1 MRKEKFIDY
10 LLEKKVLSKE
20 DLDKVLTAQKEKGLS
35 LVELLIKLGYVNE
48 TQILS
53 LLSGYLGMP
62 PIRISDLR
70 IPKEILNLISQS
82 VAQNFQVLPIGKIGT
97 TLTVAMGDPL
107 NVVAIDDLRKIT
119 GFEINPVIALLSE
132 IKEATYSRYAQGTS
146 ESLEEII
153 KDKTAENLEMIQ
165 EEAAVEVSQEQI
177 LRSIDE
183 APVIKYT
190 DYLLKRAVMEL
201 ASDVLIEPLEKTSRV
216 RFRLDGILKEI
227 ETFPKKSHP
236 YVISRIK
243 VMCNLNITEFR
254 LPQEGRFRMNFSNR
268 DIDFRVSVLP
278 TSLGEKVALRVLDK
292 SSTVLDL
299 GPLGFESD
307 VLVKLKEDSL
317 KPHGLILACGPT
329 GSGKTTTLY
338 PILNYIYAPQKN
350 IVTVEDPIEYQLRGI
365 NQVSINPAIE
375 LTFAR
380 VLRSILRQD
389 PNIIMIGEIRD
400 ADTADIA
407 IKSALTGHL
416 VLSTLHTTTSAGS
429 VTRLLNMGV
438 EPFLLSSTLLGVI
451 TQRLVRKLC
460 PKCKEEMPL
469 AEIVREK
476 YSIDP
481 KAVLYKAKGCN
492 HCLNTGYKGRTVL
505 CEYLRISSSL
515 KVLIDS
521 SASETE
527 TKKQARL
534 EGMHTLREDGFV
546 KIYKG
551 ITTIEEVLRVSAP
564 DEALT
569 PEEKNKK
576 TDDKQ

>member
-1 MRKEKFIDY
+1 MRKEKFTDY
-10 LLEKKVLSKE
+10 LLEKNILTKE
-20 DLDKVLTAQKEKGLS
+20 DLEKTLTAQKEKNVS
-35 LVELLIKLGYVNE
+35 LLELLIKLGYMTE
-48 TQILS
+48 MKALS
-53 LLSGYLGMP
+53 LLSGYLEMP
-62 PIRISDLR
+62 PLRISDLK
-70 IPKEILNLISQS
+70 ITKEVLSLVPQA

-107 NVVAIDDLRKIT
+107 NVVVIDDLKKIT
-119 GFEINPVIALLSE
+119 GCEINPVIALLSE

-153 KDKTAENLEMIQ
+153 KDKTAESLEMIK
-165 EEAAVEVSQEQI
+165 EETIVEVSQEQI
-177 LRSIDE
+177 LRSADE
-183 APVIKYT
+183 APIIKYT
-190 DYLLKRAVMEL
+190 DYLLKRAVAEL
-201 ASDVLIEPLEKTSRV
+201 ASDILIEPLEKASRV

-236 YVISRIK
+236 YLVSRIK

-254 LPQEGRFRMNFSNR
+254 LPQEGRFRMSISNR
-268 DIDFRVSVLP
+268 DIDFRVSILP
-278 TSLGEKVALRVLDK
+278 TSLGEKAALRVLDK
-292 SSTVLDL
+292 SSTVLNLD
-299 GPLGFESD
+299 PLGFESD
-307 VLVKLKEDSL
+307 VLTKLKEDSL
-317 KPHGLILACGPT
+317 KPHGLILTCGPT

-338 PILNYIYAPQKN
+338 SIINYVYAPQKN

-429 VTRLLNMGV
+429 VTRLLNMGI
-438 EPFLLSSTLLGVI
+438 EPFLLSSTLLGVV

-460 PKCKEEMPL
+460 PKCKEQMSL
-469 AEIVREK
+469 AENVRVK

-481 KAVLYKAKGCN
+481 KATLYKTKGCSY
-492 HCLNTGYKGRTVL
+492 CLNTGYKGRTVL
-505 CEYLRISSSL
+505 CEYLRVSSAL

-521 SASETE
+521 SASEPE
-527 TKKQARL
+527 IKKQARL
-534 EGMHTLREDGFV
+534 EGMHTLREDGFMKV
-546 KIYKG
+546 YKG

-564 DEALT
+564 DEALL
-569 PEEKNKK
+569 PEEKNQK
-576 TDDKQ
+576 TDNKK